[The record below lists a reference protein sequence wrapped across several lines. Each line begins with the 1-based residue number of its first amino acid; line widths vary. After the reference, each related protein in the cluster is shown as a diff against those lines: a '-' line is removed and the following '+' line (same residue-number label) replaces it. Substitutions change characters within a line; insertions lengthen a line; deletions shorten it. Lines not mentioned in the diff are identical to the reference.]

1 MLPDVRPNIIGE
13 RYELADM
20 LGQGGMG
27 TVYRA
32 KDRLNGAQ
40 VALKRVLSLP
50 DEKTFSSTFAEGDF
64 RLALA
69 REFKLLASLRHP
81 NIIEVLDYGFDQEQQ
96 PYFTME
102 LLENA
107 QTIIQATRNQPLN
120 TRLTYIVQML
130 QALAYLHRREIL
142 HRDLKPAN
150 VIVVN
155 GQVKVLDF
163 GLSVMRDHTTSQE
176 DDGNT
181 AGTLSYM
188 APEILIGNPASEAA
202 DLYAVGMIAYE
213 MLAGFH
219 PFDPDNTD
227 PGTLINHV
235 LYTMPDVERL
245 DVVVEIASVVEQLL
259 QKDPEVR
266 YTEARAVIDA
276 LDEASGEA
284 ISVETAAT
292 RESFLQA
299 ARLIGREQEIAQ
311 LTQAIHTTFD
321 GAGSAWL
328 IGGEAGV
335 GKSRLVDEIRTLAM
349 VNGALVMRGQTVS
362 EGRLPYHVWHPVLRW
377 LALLADLNPTQAGL
391 IKLLAPDAAT
401 LPTYDTDAAE
411 ALEPQQVQVML
422 LDILK
427 STLQNQTQP
436 TVIIL
441 EDLHWANSES
451 ISMLAQLNQHIDQLP
466 LLLITSFRDDE
477 RPDLPELLPDINLLK
492 LDRLSEGDISRLSE
506 AMLGESGTQPD
517 VVHLLQRET
526 EGNVFFLIEVVRAL
540 ADEAGRLD
548 QIGRMTLPQN
558 VFAGGMQLIIQRR
571 LDNLSP
577 TSHTLLN
584 IAAVIGRQIDL
595 SLMRYLHPADDLGK
609 WLVSCADAAVLEVLD
624 NQWRFAHDKL
634 RDGVLERL
642 SEAQRRELNRQVA
655 YSIEALYIPDERA
668 AVLAHH
674 WRAAGDAAK
683 EAKYVILA
691 GEKALHSGAYEEAV
705 NYFERALI
713 LLDANVTNDH
723 ESQMRRVELQ
733 HRSAEAY
740 LGFGG
745 YDQAR
750 ELYETSL
757 AISENLGDKRGIAS
771 SLYALGNVHYALNTL
786 DKARQYYQRS
796 LTLYEDLDEQSGIAR
811 ALNSL
816 GNIAYDQGDQTIAK
830 KLYQQSLTL
839 SREIGDQWGMA
850 GSARAQES
858 AADHDESAYA
868 ERLEAQSILQSTL
881 DAYLNDNDTEGI
893 AQTSYKLGEITA
905 EINQYER
912 AIADFTRALD
922 AFVAL
927 EDTNGITY
935 AFIQLGMVAQAMQ
948 NQAEAMKYYRKALK
962 AALRA
967 DEVPAVLEILL
978 AIARL
983 RIQQEQSGPA
993 LEILAFLLSYEDLTE
1008 NIEDTA
1014 EQLVFDLEETL
1025 AHETIAHFWEQGKA
1039 HTYDSIIAEIL

>member
-1 MLPDVRPNIIGE
+1 
-13 RYELADM
+13 
-20 LGQGGMG
+20 
-27 TVYRA
+27 
-32 KDRLNGAQ
+32 
-40 VALKRVLSLP
+40 
-50 DEKTFSSTFAEGDF
+50 
-64 RLALA
+64 
-69 REFKLLASLRHP
+69 
-81 NIIEVLDYGFDQEQQ
+81 
-96 PYFTME
+96 
-102 LLENA
+102 
-107 QTIIQATRNQPLN
+107 
-120 TRLTYIVQML
+120 
-130 QALAYLHRREIL
+130 
-142 HRDLKPAN
+142 
-150 VIVVN
+150 
-155 GQVKVLDF
+155 
-163 GLSVMRDHTTSQE
+163 
-176 DDGNT
+176 
-181 AGTLSYM
+181 
-188 APEILIGNPASEAA
+188 
-202 DLYAVGMIAYE
+202 
-213 MLAGFH
+213 
-219 PFDPDNTD
+219 
-227 PGTLINHV
+227 
-235 LYTMPDVERL
+235 
-245 DVVVEIASVVEQLL
+245 
-259 QKDPEVR
+259 
-266 YTEARAVIDA
+266 
-276 LDEASGEA
+276 
-284 ISVETAAT
+284 
-292 RESFLQA
+292 
-299 ARLIGREQEIAQ
+299 
-311 LTQAIHTTFD
+311 
-321 GAGSAWL
+321 
-328 IGGEAGV
+328 
-335 GKSRLVDEIRTLAM
+335 
-349 VNGALVMRGQTVS
+349 
-362 EGRLPYHVWHPVLRW
+362 VWHPVLRW

-391 IKLLAPDAAT
+391 IKLLAPDVAT
-401 LPTYDTDAAE
+401 LPAYDTDAAE

-477 RPDLPELLPDINLLK
+477 RPDLPDLLPDINLLK
-492 LDRLSEGDISRLSE
+492 LERLSEGDISRLSE
-506 AMLGESGTQPD
+506 AMLGESGAQPD

-571 LDNLSP
+571 LDNLSA

-642 SEAQRRELNRQVA
+642 SEAQRQGLNQRVA
-655 YSIEALYIPDERA
+655 HGIEALYIPEERA

-674 WRAAGDAAK
+674 WRAAGNATK
-683 EAKYVILA
+683 EAEYVILA

-705 NYFERALI
+705 NYFERALT
-713 LLDANVTNDH
+713 LMDANVTDDH
-723 ESQMRRVELQ
+723 ESQMRRVTLQ

-850 GSARAQES
+850 GSARAQEN
-858 AADHDESAYA
+858 ATDHDESAYA

-881 DAYLNDNDTEGI
+881 NAYLNDDDTEGI
-893 AQTSYKLGEITA
+893 AQTSYKLGEIAA

-922 AFVAL
+922 AFVVL
-927 EDTNGITY
+927 EDTGGITY
-935 AFIQLGMVAQAMQ
+935 AFIQLGRIAQAMQ
-948 NQAEAMKYYRKALK
+948 NQADATKYYRKALR

-983 RIQQEQSGPA
+983 RIQQGQNGPA
-993 LEILAFLLSYEDLTE
+993 LEILAFLLSYEALTE
-1008 NIEDTA
+1008 NVEDAA

-1025 AHETIAHFWEQGKA
+1025 AHETIAHFWEQGKT
-1039 HTYDSIIAEIL
+1039 HTYDSIIAEILE